1 MALIEA
7 RNLRKLYGRGGNLV
21 TALGGLSLTIDAGE
35 FVGIMGPSGAGKST
49 LLNLLATLDQPTSGE
64 VLINQ
69 ENLTYLSK
77 AALAKFRRQ
86 QLGFIF
92 QDFNLLPGLT
102 VEENIVLPLTL
113 AHAPLAQ
120 IRTACE
126 KVSRILGLTEL
137 LTATPDEISLGQQQ
151 RVACARAMVIQPQL
165 LFADEPTGSL
175 DSQAATELLQ
185 YLTAIN
191 QQEKTTILL
200 VTHDAFTASFCQRI
214 IFIKDGTLFAEL
226 RRQNTREA
234 FFQQVIDMQATI
246 GGGQKYD
253 LF

>member
-1 MALIEA
+1 MAFIEA

-21 TALGGLSLTIDAGE
+21 TAIGGLSFTIEAGE

-64 VLINQ
+64 VLIDQ

-86 QLGFIF
+86 RLGFIF

-113 AHAPLAQ
+113 AHTPLAQ
-120 IRTACE
+120 IQTACQT
-126 KVSRILGLTEL
+126 VSRILGLTDL
-137 LTATPDEISLGQQQ
+137 LTAAPDEISLGQQQ
-151 RVACARAMVIQPQL
+151 RVACARAMITQPQL

-191 QQEKTTILL
+191 QREHTTILL

-214 IFIKDGTLFAEL
+214 IFIKDGMLFAEL
-226 RRQNTREA
+226 RRQKTRAA